1 MSDNAE
7 LQSLLKRATRSLE
20 NLAKWVRIAVE
31 EKNTQAKAHLLGR
44 EVSAACQWANE
55 LYTAL
60 ALMKN
65 CELIP
70 YEEPTG
76 HISSDW
82 DRAMEWVLSTLDQEI
97 KDCEGADD
105 GSGAMQAVE
114 CSLKTLRKYF
124 AEQSREKKIRN
135 DHRI

>member
-7 LQSLLKRATRSLE
+7 LRNLLKRAPRSLE
-20 NLAKWVRIAVE
+20 NLAKWVRIAIE

-76 HISSDW
+76 HVASDW
-82 DRAMEWVLSTLDQEI
+82 DRAMEWVLSTLDQGI
-97 KDCEGADD
+97 KDCKGADD

-114 CSLKTLRKYF
+114 GSLRTLRNYF
-124 AEQSREKKIRN
+124 AEKSREKKRE
-135 DHRI
+135 DDYGL